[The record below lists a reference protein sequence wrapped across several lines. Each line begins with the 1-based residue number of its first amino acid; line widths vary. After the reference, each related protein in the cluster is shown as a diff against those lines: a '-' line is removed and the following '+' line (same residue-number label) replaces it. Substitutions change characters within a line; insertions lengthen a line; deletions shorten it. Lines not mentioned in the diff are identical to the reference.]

1 MATKPPGTYRQG
13 NSSEIAAGQTKAVF
27 SNEHIDAIN
36 QVVGILRLNYHNQFL
51 AAFKDDET
59 LTHMR
64 RLWAES
70 LQCFEA
76 QVILKAVKKLIN
88 NSEYLPTLFKMQ
100 QFCRYELYAQN
111 GLPDV
116 RSAYIEACNAPT
128 PRAAY
133 NWSHAIVY
141 HAGSATGWHLI
152 ASETEQKVL
161 PIYSKHYEQWCQKV
175 VEGEFIPAPEVKEL
189 PSRIAQPLSKSEQL
203 ENMKAL
209 KQKLNMG

>member
-1 MATKPPGTYRQG
+1 MATEPRVTYQQGT
-13 NSSEIAAGQTKAVF
+13 SSKIAAGQTKAVF
-27 SNEHIDAIN
+27 SETHIDAIN

-51 AAFKDDET
+51 AAFKDDQT

-76 QVILKAVKKLIN
+76 DIILKAVKKLIN

-100 QFCRYELYAQN
+100 QFCRRELFAAHD
-111 GLPDV
+111 LPDV
-116 RSAYIEACNAPT
+116 RSAYVEACNAPT
-128 PRAAY
+128 PRAAFK
-133 NWSHAIVY
+133 WSNPIVY

-161 PIYSKHYEQWCQKV
+161 PIFTQHYENWCQKV
-175 VEGEFIPAPEVKEL
+175 VDGEFIPAPEVKEL
-189 PSRIAQPLSKSEQL
+189 PSEVSQPLSKEEQL
-203 ENMKAL
+203 ANMKAL
-209 KQKLNMG
+209 KKKLNMG